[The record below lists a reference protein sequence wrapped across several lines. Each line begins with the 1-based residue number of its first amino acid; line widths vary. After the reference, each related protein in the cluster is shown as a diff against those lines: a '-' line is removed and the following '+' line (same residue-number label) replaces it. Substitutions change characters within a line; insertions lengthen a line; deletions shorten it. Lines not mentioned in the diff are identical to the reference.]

1 MNCVMAKH
9 VNRYLFLPL
18 ISFLM
23 IMSAFVLALIY
34 FSIYK
39 ATKESLKQRLKE
51 NEENYIEQHN
61 KLNKSYRYKRVLV
74 ISLHAKKVHEKEIKK
89 LQISIRFLRGLLFI
103 SIIFF
108 TTCVPLSSV
117 QIIDEFYTLP
127 SYLHL
132 YTFLLTRLC
141 SLFNPLFYG
150 LYSST
155 FLFGYKNVLNVII
168 HRKRLNFREY
178 EEERN
183 KANKKRLNFKKCEE
197 ERNKAKK

>member
-1 MNCVMAKH
+1 MAKH
-9 VNRYLFLPL
+9 VNKSLFVPL
-18 ISFLM
+18 ILFLM
-23 IMSAFVLALIY
+23 IMSALVLAVFY
-34 FSIYK
+34 FSVYK
-39 ATKESLKQRLKE
+39 ATIESLNQRLQE

-74 ISLHAKKVHEKEIKK
+74 INLHAKKVHEKEIKK
-89 LQISIRFLRGLLFI
+89 LQNSIRFSKGLLFI
-103 SIIFF
+103 SLIFF
-108 TTCVPLSSV
+108 ITCVPLSSV
-117 QIIDEFYTLP
+117 QIIDEFIRLP

-132 YTFLLTRLC
+132 YTFLLTKLC

-168 HRKRLNFREY
+168 HRRRLNFREY